1 LIYLDIETDGLNPT
15 KIWMAVTRHDGGV
28 LVHYTPDTLQ
38 EALQGSEKVIGHNLI
53 GYDLPVLKSLW
64 GVSVAPDRVMD
75 TLVLSRLANP
85 QRDKGHS
92 LRSWGERLGFPKGD
106 YNDWSQCSQEMED
119 YCVQDTAVTERV
131 YLELFDELAEFS
143 QESIDLEHKVQFI
156 IQEQVRNG
164 WKLDEEKAYMLLAE
178 LKEKQFELEDRV
190 QKTFLPL
197 PTFVKEVQPKTKK
210 DGTLSTVGLKF
221 LGDSWGTVEGP
232 FSRIEFPPFNLGS
245 RQQIG
250 RYLQYFGWEPC
261 VFTETG
267 QPQVDEGTLS
277 KIKGIP
283 EAKLIAEYLMVQKRI
298 AQVQSWIDAVSPTT
312 GRVHGQ
318 VNSNGAV
325 TGRMTH
331 NSPNLA
337 QVPASYSPFGK
348 ECRECWTSREG
359 YSLVGFDAS
368 GLELRMLAHYMNDK
382 EYINE
387 VVNGDIHSANQR
399 LAGLESRDTA
409 KTFIYALL
417 YGAGDAKL
425 GAVVGGNKR
434 SGKKLRERFGNNLK
448 SFGLLRERIQ
458 NKISYGSQMVTGLDG
473 RLIHVRSQHSALN
486 TLLQSA
492 GAIVMKQALLILDD
506 YAKQWKLDYRF
517 VGNVHD
523 EVQTEV
529 RTDQAEKFGRLA
541 VSCIEAAGNHFNL
554 NCPLTGEYKIGD
566 SWYETH

>member
-1 LIYLDIETDGLNPT
+1 MVATN
-15 KIWMAVTRHDGGV
+15 HDGDYK
-28 LVHYTPDTLQ
+28 VHYTPDTLLDL
-38 EALQGSEKVIGHNLI
+38 LQGSDKIVGQNLI
-53 GYDLPVLKSLW
+53 GYDLPVLESLW
-64 GVSVAPDRVMD
+64 GVSVAPERIID

-85 QRDKGHS
+85 QREGGHS

-106 YNDWSQCSQEMED
+106 YNDWSQCSQEMVE
-119 YCVQDTAVTERV
+119 YCIQDVAVTEKT
-131 YLELFDELAEFS
+131 YFELIDELSEFS

-156 IQEQVRNG
+156 VQQQIRNG
-164 WKLDEEKAYMLLAE
+164 WRLDEEKAYMLLAE
-178 LKEKQFELEDRV
+178 LKEKQFELEDSV

-197 PTFVKEVQPKTKK
+197 PTFIKEVQPKTKK

-221 LGDSWGTVEGP
+221 LGESWGTVEGP

-250 RYLQYFGWEPC
+250 RYLQHFGWKPC
-261 VFTETG
+261 LFTETG

-277 KIKGIP
+277 KINDIP

-298 AQVQSWIDAVSPTT
+298 AQVHSWIEAVSPTT
-312 GRVHGQ
+312 GRVHGK

-337 QVPASYSPFGK
+337 QVPASYSPYGK
-348 ECRECWTSREG
+348 DCRECWTVKEG
-359 YSLVGFDAS
+359 HKLVGFDAS

-425 GAVVGGNKR
+425 GAVVGGNKKAGTR
-434 SGKKLRERFGNNLK
+434 LRERFSNNLK
-448 SFGLLRERIQ
+448 SFGVLRNRVQAKVNE
-458 NKISYGSQMVTGLDG
+458 GSQVVTGLDG
-473 RLIHVRSQHSALN
+473 RKLHIRSQHSALN

-529 RTDQAEKFGRLA
+529 KTDQAEKFGRLA

-566 SWYETH
+566 NWYETH

>member
-1 LIYLDIETDGLNPT
+1 MIFLDIETDGLNPT
-15 KIWMAVTRHDGGV
+15 KIWMVATNHDGDYK
-28 LVHYTPDTLQ
+28 VHYTPDTLLDL
-38 EALQGSEKVIGHNLI
+38 LQGSDKVVGQNLI
-53 GYDLPVLKSLW
+53 GYDLPVLESLW
-64 GVSVAPDRVMD
+64 GVSVAPERIID

-85 QRDKGHS
+85 QREGGHS

-106 YNDWSQCSQEMED
+106 YNDWSQCSQEMVE
-119 YCVQDTAVTERV
+119 YCIQDVAVTEKT
-131 YLELFDELAEFS
+131 YFELIDELSEFS

-156 IQEQVRNG
+156 VQQQIRNG
-164 WKLDEEKAYMLLAE
+164 WRLDEEKAYMLLAE
-178 LKEKQFELEDRV
+178 LKEKQFELEDSV

-197 PTFVKEVQPKTKK
+197 PTFIKEVQPKTKK
-210 DGTLSTVGLKF
+210 EGTLSTVGLKF
-221 LGDSWGTVEGP
+221 LGESWGTVEGP

-250 RYLQYFGWEPC
+250 RYLQHFGWKPC
-261 VFTETG
+261 LFTETG

-277 KIKGIP
+277 KINDIP

-298 AQVQSWIDAVSPTT
+298 AQVHSWIEAVSPTT
-312 GRVHGQ
+312 GRVHGK

-337 QVPASYSPFGK
+337 QVPASYSPYGK
-348 ECRECWTSREG
+348 DCRECWTVKEG
-359 YSLVGFDAS
+359 HKLVGFDAS

-425 GAVVGGNKR
+425 GAVVGGNKKAGTR
-434 SGKKLRERFGNNLK
+434 LRERFSNNLK
-448 SFGLLRERIQ
+448 SFGVLRNRVQAKVNE
-458 NKISYGSQMVTGLDG
+458 GSQVVTGLDG
-473 RLIHVRSQHSALN
+473 RKLHIRSQHSALN

-529 RTDQAEKFGRLA
+529 KTDQAEKFGRLA

-566 SWYETH
+566 NWYETH

>member
-1 LIYLDIETDGLNPT
+1 MVATN
-15 KIWMAVTRHDGGV
+15 HDGDYK
-28 LVHYTPDTLQ
+28 VHYTPDTLLDL
-38 EALQGSEKVIGHNLI
+38 LQGSDKVVGQNLI
-53 GYDLPVLKSLW
+53 GYDLPVLESLW
-64 GVSVAPDRVMD
+64 GVSVAPERIID

-85 QRDKGHS
+85 QREGGHS

-106 YNDWSQCSQEMED
+106 YNDWSQCSQEMVE
-119 YCVQDTAVTERV
+119 YCIQDVAVTEKT
-131 YLELFDELAEFS
+131 YFELIDELSEFS
-143 QESIDLEHKVQFI
+143 QESIDLEHKIQFI
-156 IQEQVRNG
+156 VQQQIRNG
-164 WKLDEEKAYMLLAE
+164 WRLDEEKAYMLLAE
-178 LKEKQFELEDRV
+178 LKEKQFELEDSV

-197 PTFVKEVQPKTKK
+197 PTFIKEVQPKTKK

-221 LGDSWGTVEGP
+221 LGESWGTVEGP

-250 RYLQYFGWEPC
+250 RYLQHFGWKPC
-261 VFTETG
+261 LFTETG

-277 KIKGIP
+277 KINDIP

-298 AQVQSWIDAVSPTT
+298 AQVHSWIEAVSPTT
-312 GRVHGQ
+312 GRVHGK

-337 QVPASYSPFGK
+337 QVPASYSPYGK
-348 ECRECWTSREG
+348 DCRECWTVKEG
-359 YSLVGFDAS
+359 HKLVGFDAS

-425 GAVVGGNKR
+425 GAVVGGNKKAGTR
-434 SGKKLRERFGNNLK
+434 LRERFSNNLK
-448 SFGLLRERIQ
+448 SFGVLRNRVQAKVNE
-458 NKISYGSQMVTGLDG
+458 GSQVVTGLDG
-473 RLIHVRSQHSALN
+473 RKLHIRSQHSALN

-529 RTDQAEKFGRLA
+529 KTDQAEKFGRLA

-566 SWYETH
+566 NWYETH

>member
-1 LIYLDIETDGLNPT
+1 MVATN
-15 KIWMAVTRHDGGV
+15 HDGDYK
-28 LVHYTPDTLQ
+28 VHYTPDTLLDL
-38 EALQGSEKVIGHNLI
+38 LQGSDKVVGQNLI
-53 GYDLPVLKSLW
+53 GYDLPVLESLW
-64 GVSVAPDRVMD
+64 GVSVAPERIID

-85 QRDKGHS
+85 QREGGHS

-106 YNDWSQCSQEMED
+106 YNDWSQCSQEMVE
-119 YCVQDTAVTERV
+119 YCIQDVAVTEKT
-131 YLELFDELAEFS
+131 YFELIDELSEFS

-156 IQEQVRNG
+156 VQQQIRNG
-164 WKLDEEKAYMLLAE
+164 WRLDEEKAYMLLAE
-178 LKEKQFELEDRV
+178 LKEKQFELEDSV

-197 PTFVKEVQPKTKK
+197 PTFIKEVQPKTKK

-221 LGDSWGTVEGP
+221 LGESWGTVEGP

-250 RYLQYFGWEPC
+250 RYLQHFGWKPC
-261 VFTETG
+261 LFTETG

-277 KIKGIP
+277 KINDIP

-298 AQVQSWIDAVSPTT
+298 AQVHSWIEAVSPTT
-312 GRVHGQ
+312 GRVHGK

-337 QVPASYSPFGK
+337 QVPASYSPYGK
-348 ECRECWTSREG
+348 DCRECWTVKEG
-359 YSLVGFDAS
+359 HKLVGFDAS

-425 GAVVGGNKR
+425 GAVVGGNKKAGTR
-434 SGKKLRERFGNNLK
+434 LRERFSNNLK
-448 SFGLLRERIQ
+448 SFGVLRNRVQAKVNE
-458 NKISYGSQMVTGLDG
+458 GSQVVTGLDG
-473 RLIHVRSQHSALN
+473 RKLHIRSQHSALN

-529 RTDQAEKFGRLA
+529 KTDQAEKFGRLA

-566 SWYETH
+566 NWYETH